1 MLVQNPDFESEVWA
15 GIFFGL
21 NSPVQNQVLPG
32 EATFMA
38 VIQST
43 HPQKLRK
50 SGCKKWIYAN
60 S

>member
-1 MLVQNPDFESEVWA
+1 MLVQNPDFESEFWA

-21 NSPVQNQVLPG
+21 NSPAQYQVLPEG
-32 EATFMA
+32 TTFMA